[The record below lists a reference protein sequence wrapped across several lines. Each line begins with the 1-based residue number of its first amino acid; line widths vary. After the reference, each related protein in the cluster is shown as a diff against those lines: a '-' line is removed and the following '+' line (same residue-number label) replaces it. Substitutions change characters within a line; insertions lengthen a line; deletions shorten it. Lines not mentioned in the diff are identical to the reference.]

1 MWVGSDS
8 DRRGYP
14 MSAFLED
21 WGPQAMTLRTFT
33 IMDAES
39 CGNAVI
45 VDADLGP
52 AGDKKLW
59 INRQTLLLGFGRI
72 SSASIKIASTTST
85 GT

>member
-1 MWVGSDS
+1 
-8 DRRGYP
+8 